1 MTYIKTNFQINKGSL
16 VNLRGRKST
25 LSGPHIPVPT
35 FPLSTPPPGSTTCS
49 CVVLVL
55 SGIIYIGIGHY
66 VQTLESYWAPPF
78 WIISRSRENMGAAI
92 LNNYENTWLNLHTNE
107 IITDR
112 FSKNV
117 IYLFFY
123 FYSFFFFRGW
133 HGTRTRDFLIMK
145 QLD

>member
-1 MTYIKTNFQINKGSL
+1 MFKNDIEGQIEAW
-16 VNLRGRKST
+16 T
-25 LSGPHIPVPT
+25 
-35 FPLSTPPPGSTTCS
+35 
-49 CVVLVL
+49 
-55 SGIIYIGIGHY
+55 GIIYVGIGHY
-66 VQTLESYWAPPF
+66 VQILESYWAPPF

-107 IITDR
+107 MITDR

-123 FYSFFFFRGW
+123 FFFRGW
-133 HGTRTRDFLIMK
+133 HGTRTRDLLIMK